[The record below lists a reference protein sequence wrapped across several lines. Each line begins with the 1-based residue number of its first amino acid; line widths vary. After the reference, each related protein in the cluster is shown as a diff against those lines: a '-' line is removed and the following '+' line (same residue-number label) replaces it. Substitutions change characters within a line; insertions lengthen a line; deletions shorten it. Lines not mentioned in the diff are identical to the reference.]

1 VFAGDENFTVTEPDD
16 IKFPEYFYQR
26 YIAEDA
32 AGTTKTERRPHQ
44 PHLPLDGTADLIG
57 G

>member
-32 AGTTKTERRPHQ
+32 ATPAPPKRSGGLISRIFRWMAQ
-44 PHLPLDGTADLIG
+44 PI
-57 G
+57 